1 MNFASFSTHKVLQVK
16 IPSILLHNQLR
27 YLAAMDISIHCRT
40 LSLWQINFHLSDKFE
55 MLTYIYV
62 SSEIRALYACFLGV

>member
-27 YLAAMDISIHCRT
+27 YLAACNKYNY
-40 LSLWQINFHLSDKFE
+40 SLPNSKPMANRLLLDEF
-55 MLTYIYV
+55 
-62 SSEIRALYACFLGV
+62 